1 MKIRVIVPCYNEGE
15 VVLKTYDKL
24 TEIMTEDSLVKNYE
38 YDLLFIDDGS
48 KDNTI
53 DHLQNL
59 AAYDSHVKFL
69 SFSRNFGKEAAMIA
83 GYQNSINHDAVVMID
98 GDLQHPPEYIPH
110 MIEGFIEG
118 YDQVIAKRDRE
129 GENFARKSMSRLYY
143 KIINAFVEDVQF
155 EDGVGDFRL
164 LSQRAVQALTSLDEY
179 NRFSK
184 GLFEWIGY
192 NTKVFTYENVT
203 REAGESKWTFRKLL
217 NYGIDGLISFNNK
230 PLRMMIYLGM
240 FTFSISILYI
250 IYLLINIIISGINIP
265 GYFTTIAAI
274 LLLGGIQLI
283 SIGVI
288 GEYIGRI
295 YYEVK
300 RRPKYIVQATNLK
313 PSDNENKTEKNV
325 LTIKRLI
332 LKLKMITINLAI
344 IIKIVHLNNQVIKLI
359 MKKNNIK
366 NMSIKIM
373 KRTKY

>member
-1 MKIRVIVPCYNEGE
+1 MKVRVIIPCYNEGK

-24 TEIMTEDSLVKNYE
+24 TEVMENDSLVKNYE
-38 YDLLFIDDGS
+38 YELLFIDDGS
-48 KDNTI
+48 KDTTI

-59 AAYDSHVKFL
+59 AAFDDHVKFL
-69 SFSRNFGKEAAMIA
+69 SFSRNFGKESAMIA
-83 GYQNSINHDAVVMID
+83 GYQHSTNFDAVVMID
-98 GDLQHPPEYIPH
+98 GDLQHPPEYIPQ
-110 MIEGFIEG
+110 MIEGYMEG
-118 YDQVIAKRDRE
+118 YDQVIAKRNRK
-129 GENFARKSMSRLYY
+129 GENFARKVMSRFYY
-143 KIINAFVEDVQF
+143 KMINTFVEDIQF

-240 FTFSISILYI
+240 FTFSISIFYI
-250 IYLLINIIISGINIP
+250 IYLFINILISGVNIP

-274 LLLGGIQLI
+274 LLLGGIQLM

-300 RRPKYIVQATNLK
+300 HRPKYIVQATNLNTSEDDPNHRHK
-313 PSDNENKTEKNV
+313 PTKVKTPQYRN
-325 LTIKRLI
+325 RDDYY
-332 LKLKMITINLAI
+332 KLSTYRRESAQMKTHIRSSEQEQQY
-344 IIKIVHLNNQVIKLI
+344 KEHVH
-359 MKKNNIK
+359 
-366 NMSIKIM
+366 
-373 KRTKY
+373 

>member
-1 MKIRVIVPCYNEGE
+1 MKVRVIVPCYNEGE

-24 TEIMTEDSLVKNYE
+24 TEIMSEDSSVKNYE

-48 KDNTI
+48 KDTTI

-83 GYQNSINHDAVVMID
+83 GYQNSTNHDAVVMID
-98 GDLQHPPEYIPH
+98 GDLQHPPEYIPQ
-110 MIEGFIEG
+110 MVEGYLEG
-118 YDQVIAKRDRE
+118 YDQVIAKRDRK
-129 GENFARKSMSRLYY
+129 GENFARKSMSRFYY
-143 KIINAFVEDVQF
+143 KMINTFVEDIQF

-164 LSQRAVQALTSLDEY
+164 LSQRAVQSLTSLDEY

-192 NTKVFTYENVT
+192 NTKIFTYENVT

-250 IYLLINIIISGINIP
+250 VYLFINILISGINIP

-300 RRPKYIVQATNLK
+300 HRPKYIVQATNLK
-313 PSDNENKTEKNV
+313 PIDNESSQKQTHNKVNTPQYKNRGDYYK
-325 LTIKRLI
+325 LSTYRRESAQIKSNTQASEQEDRY
-332 LKLKMITINLAI
+332 KQH
-344 IIKIVHLNNQVIKLI
+344 V
-359 MKKNNIK
+359 
-366 NMSIKIM
+366 
-373 KRTKY
+373 Y